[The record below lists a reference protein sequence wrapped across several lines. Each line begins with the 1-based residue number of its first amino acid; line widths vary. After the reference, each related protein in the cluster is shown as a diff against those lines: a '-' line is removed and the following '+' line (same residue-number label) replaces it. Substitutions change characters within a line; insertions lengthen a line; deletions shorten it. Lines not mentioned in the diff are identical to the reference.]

1 LINSVQFAA
10 LSQPA
15 FINIMAGSFS
25 AHVRRVTVAL
35 FVLQLAL
42 LPMMAIASDANPEQ
56 TSVSPIAT
64 TPPSLTVW
72 SARTLPL

>member
-1 LINSVQFAA
+1 LINYVQFAA

-42 LPMMAIASDANPEQ
+42 LPMMAIASDADPEQ
-56 TSVSPIAT
+56 DFCVADPNN
-64 TPPSLTVW
+64 PQSLTVW